1 MENKEMK
8 TDNIYIFLDTEF
20 TNLSRN
26 SKLISMGALV
36 LSYKRESFYAEFNDY
51 SDHLTSDFVKKEV
64 IPNLI
69 FNTRNEFIQE
79 EEDRL
84 LFMKSDSKVIK
95 SRFIKWLRHLHNTYG
110 KNITFVV
117 DVGTYDWF
125 LLSELIREEDVYVNT
140 GNNILPEYVNYIP
153 IDVSTMLY
161 LSGFDMD
168 VNRDEF
174 LGLTKDENTSH
185 NALKDAKK
193 THMIYA
199 MLMNRFF
206 ADKDK
211 GGK

>member
-1 MENKEMK
+1 MENKELK
-8 TDNIYIFLDTEF
+8 TDSIYVFLDTEF

-26 SKLISMGALV
+26 SKLISLGV
-36 LSYKRESFYAEFNDY
+36 VTLSYKRESFYAEFNDF
-51 SDHLTSDFVKKEV
+51 SDHMTTEFVKENV

-79 EEDRL
+79 EEERMV
-84 LFMKSDSKVIK
+84 FMKSDSRTIK

-125 LLSELIREEDVYVNT
+125 LVSELIREEDIYVNT
-140 GNNILPEYVNYIP
+140 GNNIIPEYVNYIP
-153 IDVSTMLY
+153 IDLSTMLY

-168 VNRDEF
+168 INRDEF
-174 LGLTKDENTSH
+174 LGLTKDEKTQH

-193 THMIYA
+193 NHMIYA

-211 GGK
+211 KED